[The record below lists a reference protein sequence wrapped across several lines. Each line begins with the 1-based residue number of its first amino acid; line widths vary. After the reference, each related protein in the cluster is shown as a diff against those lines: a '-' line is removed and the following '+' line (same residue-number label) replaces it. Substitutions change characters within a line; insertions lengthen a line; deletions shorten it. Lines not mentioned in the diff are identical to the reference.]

1 LLSLHCSQQ
10 QQIADNQ
17 HTISQQA
24 KKITYQHP
32 EIEKL
37 RFQLNKQLGH
47 RFSAH
52 SEKGLSGQLHL
63 FDEANLANADVQAIK
78 EADACIA
85 LPGHTR
91 NKRGRKPLP
100 ADLPREIIIHD
111 LAPDKKNCAC
121 GQPLHKIGEDTSEQ
135 LEIIP
140 AQFKVLRG
148 LCVISRVVAVVKQ
161 GLPVHLCRISPYQK
175 VLQHRAYW
183 PISLCL
189 N

>member
-1 LLSLHCSQQ
+1 METRSNTRTSEAEHTALYPLLLSLHCSQQ
-10 QQIADNQ
+10 QQLTEHQ
-17 HTISQQA
+17 RTLSQQA
-24 KKITYQHP
+24 EKINYQHQ

-47 RFSAH
+47 RFASH

-63 FDEANLANADVQAIK
+63 FDEANLADADVEAIK

-85 LPGHTR
+85 VSGHTR

-140 AQFKVLRG
+140 AQFKVLRH
-148 LCVISRVVAVVKQ
+148 VRYK
-161 GLPVHLCRISPYQK
+161 
-175 VLQHRAYW
+175 
-183 PISLCL
+183 
-189 N
+189 